1 MSASLTPCD
10 ARPGPGLCNEGA
22 AVACAIGAV
31 GAATGT
37 HPDPLHWPA
46 RMWMALL
53 IFSGVILLDG
63 LDISMIVVA
72 IPQIQQEFGMG
83 AAAAQWLVSAY
94 ILAFGGFLLLGGR
107 CADLFGRRRVLVVGL
122 AVFALVSVGG
132 VFASDAGL
140 LIASRFAKGMA
151 AGFTGPAAMS
161 LLTTTFAE
169 GPARNKA
176 FGIFN
181 LFEASGYSSGL
192 LIGGLLAALNW
203 RYIFV
208 LPIPV
213 AVLLLLAALRY
224 VPADAPRHASQ
235 GPRPRLD
242 VGGALTLLAGMLL
255 LVFTVVSAPEVGWVS
270 WRTLGGFGV
279 AVALLAL
286 FVVIE
291 RTVKEPLVRLGIFRN
306 RGLVAANISAALLY
320 GGAAG
325 FQFLMALYLQNIQGW
340 KPWQMALVLL
350 PAGLM
355 VVVVGPKIGALI
367 SRFGVT
373 RVLMV
378 GLSAFVPC
386 YLLMLRMG
394 PEPDLW
400 GVLLPA
406 SLLWGVGFALSI
418 SALMVA
424 GTTGVADDEQGLAAG
439 LLNSSLQVGGAC
451 GLAVLTA
458 AIAPGTALAMLY
470 PGVGVILGFAVLT
483 LLAQV
488 IRGKG

>member
-1 MSASLTPCD
+1 
-10 ARPGPGLCNEGA
+10 
-22 AVACAIGAV
+22 
-31 GAATGT
+31 
-37 HPDPLHWPA
+37 
-46 RMWMALL
+46 MWIALL

-63 LDISMIVVA
+63 LDISMIAVA
-72 IPQIQQEFGMG
+72 IPEIQHAFGIG
-83 AAAAQWLVSAY
+83 AVTAQWLVSAY

-107 CADLFGRRRVLVVGL
+107 CADLFGRRRVLVAGL

-132 VFASDAGL
+132 AFATDAGL
-140 LIASRFAKGMA
+140 LIVSRFIKGMA

-169 GPARNKA
+169 GPARNRA

-224 VPADAPRHASQ
+224 LPPDPPRNTKAGGQ
-235 GPRPRLD
+235 QRLD
-242 VGGALTLLAGMLL
+242 IGGAVTLVAGMLL
-255 LVFTVVSAPEVGWVS
+255 MVFTVVSAEEAGWAS
-270 WRTLGGFGV
+270 LRTVGGFV
-279 AVALLAL
+279 AAVALLAG

-306 RGLVAANISAALLY
+306 RGLVAANVSAALLY
-320 GGAAG
+320 GGAMG
-325 FQFLMALYLQNIQGW
+325 FQFLIALYLQNLQGW

-355 VVVVGPKIGALI
+355 VVVTGPKIGALI

-378 GLSAFVPC
+378 GLVAFVPC
-386 YLLMLRMG
+386 YLLMLRIG

-406 SLLWGVGFALSI
+406 SVLWGVGFALSI

-424 GTTGVADDEQGLAAG
+424 GTNGVADHEQGLAAG

-458 AIAPGTALAMLY
+458 AIAPATELAMLY

-483 LLAQV
+483 LLAQGV
-488 IRGKG
+488 GFGRR

>member
-1 MSASLTPCD
+1 MSASLNNNPC
-10 ARPGPGLCNEGA
+10 GA
-22 AVACAIGAV
+22 CPDGGGATSAAA
-31 GAATGT
+31 AATAANR
-37 HPDPLHWPA
+37 DPLHWPA
-46 RMWMALL
+46 RMWIALL

-63 LDISMIVVA
+63 LDISMIAVA
-72 IPQIQQEFGMG
+72 IPEIQHAFGIG
-83 AAAAQWLVSAY
+83 AATAQWLVSAY

-107 CADLFGRRRVLVVGL
+107 CADLFGRRRVLVAGL

-132 VFASDAGL
+132 AFATDAGL
-140 LIASRFAKGMA
+140 LIVSRFVKGMA

-213 AVLLLLAALRY
+213 ALLLMIAALRY
-224 VPADAPRHASQ
+224 LPPDAPRAGDKGRQ
-235 GPRPRLD
+235 KLD
-242 VGGALTLLAGMLL
+242 IGGAVTLVAGMLL
-255 LVFTVVSAPEVGWVS
+255 LVFTVVSAEEVGWAS
-270 WRTLGGFGV
+270 ARTIGGFVV
-279 AVALLAL
+279 ALALLAA

-306 RGLVAANISAALLY
+306 RELVAANISAALLY
-320 GGAAG
+320 GGAMG
-325 FQFLMALYLQNIQGW
+325 FQFLIALYLQNIQGW

-355 VVVVGPKIGALI
+355 VVLVGPKIGALI
-367 SRFGVT
+367 SRFGVA

-378 GLSAFVPC
+378 GLVAFVPC
-386 YLLMLRMG
+386 YLLMLRIG

-406 SLLWGVGFALSI
+406 SVLWGVGFALSI

-424 GTTGVADDEQGLAAG
+424 GTNGVADEEQGLAAG

-458 AIAPGTALAMLY
+458 AIAPGTQLAMLY
-470 PGVGVILGFAVLT
+470 SGVAVILGFAVLT

-488 IRGKG
+488 IRGRG

>member
-1 MSASLTPCD
+1 MSASLNPCD
-10 ARPGPGLCNEGA
+10 ARPDDEGA
-22 AVACAIGAV
+22 VVA
-31 GAATGT
+31 AATERT
-37 HPDPLHWPA
+37 KDPLHWPA
-46 RMWMALL
+46 RMWIALL

-63 LDISMIVVA
+63 LDISMIAVA
-72 IPQIQQEFGMG
+72 IPEIQHAFGIG
-83 AAAAQWLVSAY
+83 AATAQWLVSAY

-107 CADLFGRRRVLVVGL
+107 CADLFGRRRVLVAGL

-132 VFASDAGL
+132 AFATDAGL
-140 LIASRFAKGMA
+140 LIVSRFVKGMA

-224 VPADAPRHASQ
+224 LPPDPPRIKGQ
-235 GPRPRLD
+235 QRLD
-242 VGGALTLLAGMLL
+242 IGGAVTLVAGMLL
-255 LVFTVVSAPEVGWVS
+255 MVFTVVSAEEAGWAS
-270 WRTLGGFGV
+270 LRTVGGFVV
-279 AVALLAL
+279 AVALLAS
-286 FVVIE
+286 FVAIE

-306 RGLVAANISAALLY
+306 RELVAANVSAALLY
-320 GGAAG
+320 GGAMG
-325 FQFLMALYLQNIQGW
+325 FQFLIALYLQNLQGW

-355 VVVVGPKIGALI
+355 VVVIGPKIGALI

-378 GLSAFVPC
+378 GLVAFVPC
-386 YLLMLRMG
+386 YLLMLRIG

-406 SLLWGVGFALSI
+406 SVLWGVGFALSI

-424 GTTGVADDEQGLAAG
+424 GTNGVADHEQGLAAG

-458 AIAPGTALAMLY
+458 AIAPGTRLEMLY
-470 PGVGVILGFAVLT
+470 PGVGVILGFAVVT
-483 LLAQV
+483 LLAQA
-488 IRGKG
+488 IRGRG

>member
-1 MSASLTPCD
+1 MSASLNPCNAYPD
-10 ARPGPGLCNEGA
+10 DEG
-22 AVACAIGAV
+22 V
-31 GAATGT
+31 
-37 HPDPLHWPA
+37 DPLHWPA
-46 RMWMALL
+46 RMWIALL

-83 AAAAQWLVSAY
+83 AATAQWLVSAY

-107 CADLFGRRRVLVVGL
+107 CADLFGRRRVLVAGL

-132 VFASDAGL
+132 AFATDAGL
-140 LIASRFAKGMA
+140 LVVSRFVKGMA

-192 LIGGLLAALNW
+192 LIGGLLAALDW

-224 VPADAPRHASQ
+224 LPPDAPRTE
-235 GPRPRLD
+235 RPRLD
-242 VGGALTLLAGMLL
+242 VGGAVTLLAGMLL
-255 LVFTVVSAPEVGWVS
+255 LVFTVVSAEEAGWAS
-270 WRTLGGFGV
+270 LRTVGGFV
-279 AVALLAL
+279 AAVALLAG

-291 RTVKEPLVRLGIFRN
+291 RSVKEPLVRLGIFRN

-325 FQFLMALYLQNIQGW
+325 FQFLIALYLQNIQGW

-367 SRFGVT
+367 SRFGVR
-373 RVLMV
+373 RVLMA
-378 GLSAFVPC
+378 GLAAFVPC
-386 YLLMLRMG
+386 YLLMFGIG

-458 AIAPGTALAMLY
+458 AIGAGTELGMLY
-470 PGVGVILGFAVLT
+470 SGVWVMLGFAALALV
-483 LLAQV
+483 AQV
-488 IRGKG
+488 IRGEGVSEVRQQESA